1 MNPERLQLKG
11 MLAESKKQYGELRT
25 QASGY
30 VLIIRS
36 LHNPYEDV
44 SKLDTEKALSSMKL
58 LHDVKAEIVKVSQK
72 IKNLE
77 AELD

>member
-11 MLAESKKQYGELRT
+11 MLVESKKQLVELRT

-36 LHNPYEDV
+36 LLNPYEDV

-58 LHDVKAEIVKVSQK
+58 LYDVQAQLKEVAQK

-77 AELD
+77 AELE